1 MSLSVPLFALYGNN
15 SYISDSAVSYGD
27 GYFNNNSVPQVINWP
42 SANFNLYVPK
52 DYEYDLGFF
61 RRYFSDLS
69 DGDTDKK
76 LFTKNN
82 VVLDA
87 VGKYNILDDTLVSGN
102 CQLTSGTIN
111 LEYQITNNTL
121 IQELNAANTTTGLES
136 KLNSALNQLRSVTFY
151 NGSDIN
157 GIFTGTIASSFSRG
171 IFNGTYNI
179 SGTSFMQSIRYSSG
193 DYISSNLK
201 VSGIS
206 NYATRNDSGSTV
218 VSFTAKNSSFVL
230 PINQGKV
237 NWNISSSNTIKFSG
251 KGAFVLSFT
260 KSESKSFFENVSVW
274 VWAIVGLALFAV
286 VFGIFYWRNKKSN
299 TEVMEMQTIKKSNL

>member
-1 MSLSVPLFALYGNN
+1 MTLSVPLFALYGNDT
-15 SYISDSAVSYGD
+15 YISDSAVSYGD
-27 GYFNNNSVPQVINWP
+27 GYFNNNSVPQVINRP

-52 DYEYDLGFF
+52 DYEYDFGFF
-61 RRYFSDLS
+61 WRYFSDLI
-69 DGDTDKK
+69 DADTDKK

-82 VVLDA
+82 VVLHA

-102 CQLTSGTIN
+102 CQLTSGTIS

-121 IQELNAANTTTGLES
+121 IQELNTANATTGLES
-136 KLNSALNQLRSVTFY
+136 KLNSALNQLQSVTFY

-157 GIFTGTIASSFSRG
+157 GIFTGTIASLFSRG
-171 IFNGTYNI
+171 IFNGTYNL
-179 SGTSFMQSIRYSSG
+179 SGTSFIQSIQFSSG

-218 VSFTAKNSSFVL
+218 VSFTAKNSSFVV

-237 NWNISSSNTIKFSG
+237 NWNISSSNTIEFSG

-260 KSESKSFFENVSVW
+260 KSESKNLFENVSVW
-274 VWAIVGLALFAV
+274 VWVIVGLALFAV
-286 VFGIFYWRNKKSN
+286 VFGIFYWRSKISN
-299 TEVMEMQTIKKSNL
+299 TEVMEMQTMKKSSR